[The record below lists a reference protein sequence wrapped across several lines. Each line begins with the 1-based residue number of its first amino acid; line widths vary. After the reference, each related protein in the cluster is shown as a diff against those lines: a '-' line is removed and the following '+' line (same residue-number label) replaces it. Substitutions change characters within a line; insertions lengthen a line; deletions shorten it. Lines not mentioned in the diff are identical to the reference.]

1 MIFKINDDYRLSA
14 DATCITLEKKRVI
27 EKDTKHHKAGDEVY
41 DAIGYY
47 GEFEHAYRALAKH
60 GIMSSE
66 LEGLQAIIER
76 LDRIEQAVR
85 ESLKGGKA

>member
-1 MIFKINDDYRLSA
+1 MIFKINDDYRLST

-47 GEFEHAYRALAKH
+47 GEFEHAYNALAKR
-60 GIMSSE
+60 GLMASE
-66 LEGLQAIIER
+66 LEGLQAILER
-76 LDRIEQAVR
+76 LNKIGQEIR
-85 ESLKGGKA
+85 ESLKKIK